1 MQCKILNVLD
11 PELQLI
17 NTKPVIK
24 SQLKGSLNK
33 LKKSKVQTVLG
44 LGYKKRNDSEIFNSS
59 TKIIASDLDINQAYK
74 SIHQSIITKIKKYVC
89 EDYLVLGKVI
99 KHSIKIVESCY

>member
-24 SQLKGSLNK
+24 NQLKGLLNK
-33 LKKSKVQTVLG
+33 LTKSKVQTVLG

-59 TKIIASDLDINQAYK
+59 TKIIASDLDINQAYN
-74 SIHQSIITKIKKYVC
+74 SIHQSIVTKIKKYV
-89 EDYLVLGKVI
+89 
-99 KHSIKIVESCY
+99 